1 MSARPTVLCPVDFS
15 DASGIALANAAAIA
29 GRFSARLLVMTV
41 EDPLITEAVDLGTGT
56 RWAPEDTQGE
66 LEQFTADAIGPDVL
80 GRIDL
85 QYEIAVGKPAA
96 EILRVIEERDC
107 ALTVISTQGLTGM
120 RRLFFGST
128 TERVL
133 RETTRPVLVTR
144 AVEGQSVRL
153 EEARRWLHRILVPV
167 DLSAASPRQA
177 SVAARIAEELG
188 VPPLIVHVV
197 EPVRSRLAAR
207 LHLTGIEA
215 ERRDAADRALAEIV
229 DRIPGRLHPE
239 ALIAYGDPAEEI
251 VKIATDRRA
260 GLIVMGLHGSPVRGG
275 PRMGSVTY
283 RILCLAPSMVLGL
296 PAEAGGFAAGGE
308 MPVLSAHPSA

>member
-15 DASGIALANAAAIA
+15 DASGLALSNAAAIA
-29 GRFSARLLVMTV
+29 SRFAAQLLVMTV

-56 RWAPEDTQGE
+56 RWTPADTQGE
-66 LEQFTADAIGPDVL
+66 LEQFTADALGPDLL
-80 GRIDL
+80 GRISLD
-85 QYEIAVGKPAA
+85 YEIAVGKPAT
-96 EILRVIEERDC
+96 EILRVIDDRDC

-120 RRLFFGST
+120 RKLFFGST

-144 AVEGQSVRL
+144 SIEGEPVRL
-153 EEARRWLHRILVPV
+153 DDARRWLHRILVAV
-167 DLSAASPRQA
+167 DLSSASPQQA
-177 SVAARIAEELG
+177 SAAARIAAELG

-215 ERRDAADRALAEIV
+215 ERRGAADRALAGIV
-229 DRIPGRLHPE
+229 DRIPARLHPE
-239 ALIAYGDPAEEI
+239 ALVAYGDPAEEI
-251 VKIATDRRA
+251 VKIAADRRA

-296 PAEAGGFAAGGE
+296 PAGAGGFAEGGE
-308 MPVLSAHPSA
+308 MSHGKWEM